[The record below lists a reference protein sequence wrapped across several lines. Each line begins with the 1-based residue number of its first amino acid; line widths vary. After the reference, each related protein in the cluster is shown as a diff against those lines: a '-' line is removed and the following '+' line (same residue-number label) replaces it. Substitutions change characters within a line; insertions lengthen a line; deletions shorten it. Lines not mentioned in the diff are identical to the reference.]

1 VEGGKRSFQEDD
13 SIGAWE
19 SVILILR
26 LSTVHLPLTEM
37 ISWKLVQKARQVL
50 EKERGTVYKPWGGKI
65 SVCLIYP
72 NRYHV
77 GMSNLGFQTLYQR
90 INSEDDLVCERA
102 FLPDPE
108 DLQEYR
114 DSQTPIFSLES
125 QKPLSDFD
133 ILAFS
138 VSFENDFPNI
148 LTLLGLARVPLESRL
163 RGRGHPLVMA
173 GGVAVFINP
182 EPLSSFFDLF
192 VLGEGEEVITEI
204 WDVYRDSLATK
215 RREDKTD
222 LLERLAGIEG
232 IYVPQFYH
240 VAYGEDGRIESMDPE
255 PGFPRQVKRRW
266 VKDLDR
272 FPTHSTLFTP
282 DMELKGM
289 ALVEVN
295 RGCPRG
301 CRFCA
306 ACFVYHPFRSRSFS
320 LLETSARESLAS
332 ESRIGLAGTAV
343 SDYRDLVPLCRTILA
358 EQGGVSLG
366 SLRLD
371 NITPELIQCLREGK
385 DRTIAIAPEA
395 GSERLRRMVRKGY
408 REEEIFEAVGVLV
421 ENGIF
426 QIKCY
431 FLIGLPSET
440 DEDVKAILQ
449 LSKKIRHQILSRSEG
464 RTGKWRLVL
473 SVNPFIPKPV
483 TPFQWAPMEGVGELK
498 RRLKMIQK
506 GLKGEKGMEMIH
518 DLPKW
523 AYVQALLS
531 RGDRRV
537 GRMLLS
543 VHQNRGD
550 WGKVFRE
557 SSINPDF
564 YVYRKRDLSEIF
576 PWDFIDHGFPKEKL
590 KEEYLKAMK
599 EADSDQFKM

>member
-1 VEGGKRSFQEDD
+1 MV
-13 SIGAWE
+13 
-19 SVILILR
+19 
-26 LSTVHLPLTEM
+26 
-37 ISWKLVQKARQVL
+37 SWKIIQKCRQIL
-50 EKERGTVYKPWGGKI
+50 EKERGTVHKPWGGKI
-65 SVCLIYP
+65 TVCLIYS

-77 GMSNLGFQTLYQR
+77 GMSNLGVQTLYR
-90 INSEDDLVCERA
+90 SINSEEDIVCERA

-108 DLQEYR
+108 DLQEYQNT
-114 DSQTPIFSLES
+114 QTPLLSLES
-125 QKPLSDFD
+125 QKPLAEFD

-138 VSFENDFPNI
+138 VSFENDFLNI
-148 LTLLGLARVPLESRL
+148 LTLLDLTRIPLEAHL
-163 RGRGHPLVMA
+163 RGREHPLVIG

-182 EPLSSFFDLF
+182 EPLTPFFDLF
-192 VLGEGEEVITEI
+192 ILGEGEEVIEEF
-204 WDVYRDSLATK
+204 WEVCRDVLAK
-215 RREDKTD
+215 KGREDKTD
-222 LLERLAGIEG
+222 LLRRLAGIEG
-232 IYVPQFYH
+232 VYVPELYR
-240 VAYGEDGRIESMDPE
+240 VAYTEDGRIESMEPE

-282 DMELKGM
+282 DTELKEM

-306 ACFVYHPFRSRSFS
+306 ACFVYHPFRNRSFS
-320 LLETSARESLAS
+320 LLETSAKEALAREG
-332 ESRIGLAGTAV
+332 RIGLAGTAV
-343 SDYRDLVPLCRTILA
+343 SDYPDLLPLCRGIVA
-358 EQGGVSLG
+358 EQGGISLG

-371 NITPELIQCLREGK
+371 NITPELIQCLRKGK

-395 GSERLRRMVRKGY
+395 GTERLRRVLKKGY
-408 REEEIFEAVGVLV
+408 REEEIFEAVHALV
-421 ENGIF
+421 DHGIF

-440 DEDVKAILQ
+440 DEDVKAILL
-449 LSKKIRHQILSRSEG
+449 LSRKIRHQIVSRREG
-464 RTGKWRLVL
+464 HKGKWRLVL
-473 SVNPFIPKPV
+473 SLNPFIPKPA
-483 TPFQWAPMEGVGELK
+483 TPFQWSPMEEVRELK
-498 RRLKMIQK
+498 RKLKMIQR

-537 GRMLLS
+537 GRMLLA
-543 VHQNRGD
+543 VHRNQGD
-550 WGKVFRE
+550 WGKTFRE

-576 PWDFIDHGFPKEKL
+576 PWDFIDHGIPKEKL
-590 KEEYLKAMK
+590 KEEYLKAME
-599 EADSDQFKM
+599 EAEQ